1 MVSAIQSRLLDQ
13 QELKMPSPEWEEVER
28 VIIGLVK
35 EHYRLLGKVVY
46 EPLDPEWD
54 KEVPEELE
62 TRWN

>member
-1 MVSAIQSRLLDQ
+1 
-13 QELKMPSPEWEEVER
+13 MPSPEWEEVER